1 MFGLAPFASA
11 PFSSV
16 LNYSA
21 SSDLVGLQA
30 NALLN
35 SVIGEYQVP
44 VAVTGLQA
52 NAVLMTGSTVMK
64 PVYWTLVDTTQDQL

>member
-21 SSDLVGLQA
+21 SSNLVGLQA

-35 SVIGEYQVP
+35 SVLGEYQVAVP
-44 VAVTGLQA
+44 VTGQQA
-52 NAVLMTGSTVMK
+52 NAILMTGAVVFK
-64 PVYWTLVDTTQDQL
+64 PVYWTLIDTTQDQL

>member
-16 LNYSA
+16 LSYSS

-35 SVIGEYQVP
+35 SVIGEYQVSVP
-44 VAVTGLQA
+44 VTGQEALA
-52 NAVLMTGSTVMK
+52 ILMAGSPVMK

>member
-16 LNYSA
+16 LSYSG
-21 SSDLVGLQA
+21 SSALVGLQA

-35 SVIGEYQVP
+35 SVIGEEQIFAP
-44 VAVTGLQA
+44 VTGQA
-52 NAVLMTGSTVMK
+52 ALAILMAGSLVMK
-64 PVYWTLVDTTQDQL
+64 PVYWTLVDTTQDQQ

>member
-16 LNYSA
+16 LNTSA
-21 SSDLVGLQA
+21 SSALVGLQA

-35 SVIGEYQVP
+35 SVIAEYQFP
-44 VAVTGLQA
+44 VAVTGVQA
-52 NAVLMTGSTVMK
+52 NAILMTGSLVIK
-64 PVYWTLVDTTQDQL
+64 PVYWTLVDTTQD

>member
-52 NAVLMTGSTVMK
+52 NTILMAGSLVMK

>member
-21 SSDLVGLQA
+21 TSDLVGLQA

-35 SVIGEYQVP
+35 SVIGEYAFP
-44 VAVTGLQA
+44 VAVTGVQA
-52 NAVLMTGSTVMK
+52 NAILMTGSLVIK
-64 PVYWTLVDTTQDQL
+64 PVYWTLVDTTQD

>member
-16 LNYSA
+16 LNTSA
-21 SSDLVGLQA
+21 SSALVGLQA
-30 NALLN
+30 NTFLN
-35 SVIGEYQVP
+35 SVIAEYQFP
-44 VAVTGLQA
+44 VAVTGVQA
-52 NAVLMTGSTVMK
+52 SAILMTGAAVFK

>member
-16 LNYSA
+16 LSYA
-21 SSDLVGLQA
+21 SSSELVGLQA

-35 SVIGEYQVP
+35 SVIGEYQVFAP
-44 VAVTGLQA
+44 VTGQQLITT
-52 NAVLMTGSTVMK
+52 LMSGAAGIK
-64 PVYWTLVDTTQDQL
+64 PVSWTLVDTTQDQL

>member
-35 SVIGEYQVP
+35 SVIGEYQVS
-44 VAVTGLQA
+44 VSVTGQEALA
-52 NAVLMTGSTVMK
+52 ILMAGSTIMK
-64 PVYWTLVDTTQDQL
+64 PVYWTLIDTTQDQL

>member
-35 SVIGEYQVP
+35 SVIGEYQVSTP
-44 VAVTGLQA
+44 VTGQA
-52 NAVLMTGSTVMK
+52 VLAVLMSGSAVMK

>member
-21 SSDLVGLQA
+21 SSTLVGLQA

-35 SVIGEYQVP
+35 SVIGEYQVAVP
-44 VAVTGLQA
+44 VTGQEA
-52 NAVLMTGSTVMK
+52 DAILMAGSLVMK
-64 PVYWTLVDTTQDQL
+64 PVYWTLIDTTQDQL

>member
-16 LNYSA
+16 LNYSS

-35 SVIGEYQVP
+35 SVIGEYQVSVP
-44 VAVTGLQA
+44 ITGQEALA
-52 NAVLMTGSTVMK
+52 ILMAGSTVMK
-64 PVYWTLVDTTQDQL
+64 PVYWTLIDTTQD